1 MQQLPQSAAES
12 IRMQGARSGQLG
24 GWFENAGHDQGHDQI
39 EFAAG
44 LRVDEP
50 VEMQAAQGAE
60 DRGHVAVRAGADDIE
75 GLRKRGAD
83 GSGALQDR
91 AEGANGSGAL
101 QDRAEGVELSGG
113 PMGEV
118 GKRAVADLAAET
130 KRLAK
135 EDSGRGVAVGHCGD
149 IHPYII
155 QISEHNSKYTTTYYM
170 TTQ

>member
-1 MQQLPQSAAES
+1 EGES
-12 IRMQGARSGQLG
+12 RCSSSPKVL
-24 GWFENAGHDQGHDQI
+24 
-39 EFAAG
+39 
-44 LRVDEP
+44 LRVSGCRARE
-50 VEMQAAQGAE
+50 VASLEAGSRTRAAIRATTKSRSRLA
-60 DRGHVAVRAGADDIE
+60 RGHVAVRAGADDIE

-83 GSGALQDR
+83 
-91 AEGANGSGAL
+91 GSGAL

-149 IHPYII
+149 IHAYII
-155 QISEHNSKYTTTYYM
+155 QISEHNS
-170 TTQ
+170 

>member
-1 MQQLPQSAAES
+1 MQAAQGAEDRRHPAAEQ
-12 IRMQGARSGQLG
+12 RHAK
-24 GWFENAGHDQGHDQI
+24 I

-75 GLRKRGAD
+75 GLRERGA
-83 GSGALQDR
+83 G
-91 AEGANGSGAL
+91 GSGAL

-113 PMGEV
+113 RRV
-118 GKRAVADLAAET
+118 GDRKRAGADLGAET

-149 IHPYII
+149 IHAYII